1 MEADNETNSGA
12 VPALAPVNASAIA
25 WTPLEPGQ
33 LTAMRISAAI
43 TAFIFLIFA
52 LGADV
57 ALSVNAATPFGLV
70 TVPAILLLLYFAFIA
85 PARRFRRWG
94 YAKTEDEL
102 HVAHGL
108 LVHTETSVAFH
119 RVQHIDVAQ
128 GPIERLCGVWEL
140 VLNTSGTHNSSI
152 RLPGLSRETA
162 EALRDEIR
170 LHIRADRE

>member
-1 MEADNETNSGA
+1 MS
-12 VPALAPVNASAIA
+12 APPIT

-43 TAFIFLIFA
+43 TALAGLTIA
-52 LGADV
+52 LGLDGWLFLEAK
-57 ALSVNAATPFGLV
+57 TPLGLV
-70 TVPAILLLLYFAFIA
+70 TGPAALLLLYYVLVT
-85 PARRFRRWG
+85 PGRRFRRWG

-102 HVAHGL
+102 HVAHGVF
-108 LVHTETSVAFH
+108 VHTETSVAFH

-140 VLNTSGTHNSSI
+140 VLNTSGTLNSQI
-152 RLPGLSRETA
+152 KLPGLSRATA

-170 LHIRADRE
+170 QHIRADRE